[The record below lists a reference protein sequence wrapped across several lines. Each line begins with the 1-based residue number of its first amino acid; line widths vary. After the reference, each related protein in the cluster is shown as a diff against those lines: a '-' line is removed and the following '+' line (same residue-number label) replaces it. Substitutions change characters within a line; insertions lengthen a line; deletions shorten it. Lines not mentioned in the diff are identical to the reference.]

1 MKRATTVKETL
12 EHCKWKYT
20 ESKKD
25 RTAYCSLSAGFHGN
39 NGLDPSTSMHILKTY
54 VIPPLMYSLE
64 VLLPTKPYIDELE
77 IFLEKKY

>member
-25 RTAYCSLSAGFHGN
+25 S
-39 NGLDPSTSMHILKTY
+39 ILFTICG
-54 VIPPLMYSLE
+54 IPWE
-64 VLLPTKPYIDELE
+64 
-77 IFLEKKY
+77 